1 MSRKKILPI
10 LIELIGIA
18 AIGSGI
24 GIELAT
30 HADTGWVIVTSGSC
44 LVAIGGVIW
53 GKFMYN
59 ENHK

>member
-1 MSRKKILPI
+1 MNRKKILP
-10 LIELIGIA
+10 LFIELIGIA

-30 HADTGWVIVTSGSC
+30 HADIGWVIVTSGSC

-53 GKFMYN
+53 GKFMN
-59 ENHK
+59 SDNK

>member
-10 LIELIGIA
+10 LMILTGIA

-30 HADTGWVIVTSGSC
+30 HARRGW
-44 LVAIGGVIW
+44 
-53 GKFMYN
+53 
-59 ENHK
+59 ENKK

>member
-1 MSRKKILPI
+1 MSKKKLIPI
-10 LIELIGIA
+10 LIELTGIA

-30 HADTGWVIVTSGSC
+30 HADIGWVIVTSGSC

-53 GKFMYN
+53 GKFMN
-59 ENHK
+59 SNNR

>member
-10 LIELIGIA
+10 LIELTGIA

-30 HADTGWVIVTSGSC
+30 HADTGRVIVTSGSC

-53 GKFMYN
+53 GKFMN
-59 ENHK
+59 SDNR